1 MSRTRSAHG
10 FESLDRSLRYA
21 VKSGKNVTDVAGV
34 AAQGLL
40 KAVPADI
47 WCAVL
52 LDPSTLLDTGGIHE
66 CGFPESVMPRLFEIE
81 HVEQDDVDNLRS
93 LARRPKAVS
102 SLMRSTRGE
111 MSSSTYY
118 RDILEPLGLGDEMRV
133 LLRDGGRTWG
143 LLVLCRT
150 AGSTPFTAADLANA
164 QAFSRPAT
172 KAVRQS
178 LVMTGIDEGL
188 AADGTG
194 LMVLD
199 ASQRMLTC
207 STTAARLLA
216 EIQEGAS
223 ADGPKAYP
231 YAVRAVAAAAGALEE
246 GDVAR
251 SQVRA
256 RGGQWLTLHAWRVT
270 TSSQRLT
277 TVSIGP
283 AEPGVLVAL
292 ILEVYGLSARQRQ
305 IAQLVLLGWSSREI
319 IAELRITQNTLN
331 DHLEKIFDK
340 IGVRSRRE
348 LAAAVF
354 SRHYRPQ
361 LGTGGLALD
370 GRLPNPA
377 RAASAPQVSG
387 VSAPTA
393 HP

>member
-1 MSRTRSAHG
+1 MPRTQPAQG

-21 VKSGKNVTDVAGV
+21 VEAGKSVTDVVGV
-34 AAQGLL
+34 AAKGLL
-40 KAVPADI
+40 KAVAADL

-66 CGFPESVMPRLFEIE
+66 SGFPESVMPRLFEIE
-81 HVEQDDVDNLRS
+81 HVEQDGVDNLRA
-93 LARRPKAVS
+93 LARRPKPVS
-102 SLMRSTRGE
+102 SLRQSTRGE
-111 MSSSTYY
+111 LSSSTYY

-150 AGSTPFTAADLANA
+150 SGSTPFSTAELATA
-164 QAFSRPAT
+164 RVFTGPAT
-172 KAVRQS
+172 KAVRRS
-178 LVMTGIDEGL
+178 LVMTGIDEGA

-194 LMVLD
+194 LIVLD
-199 ASQRMLTC
+199 ASQRMVSC
-207 STTAARLLA
+207 SATAARLLA

-223 ADGPKAYP
+223 ADGPKACP
-231 YAVRAVAAAAGALEE
+231 YAVRAVAAAAGALEQ

-251 SQVRA
+251 SLVRA

-270 TSSQRLT
+270 NGSQPLT
-277 TVSIGP
+277 MVSIGP

-292 ILEVYGLSARQRQ
+292 VLEAYGLSERQRQ

-319 IAELRITQNTLN
+319 IAELHITQNTLN
-331 DHLEKIFDK
+331 DHLEKTFDK

-354 SRHYRPQ
+354 SRHYWPR
-361 LGTGGLALD
+361 LGAGGLSLD

-377 RAASAPQVSG
+377 RAAFTPHVSG
-387 VSAPTA
+387 VPAPKA